1 LIPVFPLDSNLCI
14 VLVSPQGAGNIGSVA
29 RVLKNFGCR
38 ELRLVEPRASHLGAE
53 ARKMALAAVDLL
65 EGVKVYQTL
74 AEALAD
80 RHLAVATTRRFGK
93 YREELLSPRAAAAD
107 ICTLGKTARVAL
119 VFGPED
125 TGLKTEDIDLC
136 RRCLT
141 IPVHHDLPSMNLAQA
156 VTVCLYEVFLAAS
169 RPAEEKAV
177 LKRPA
182 AGKNLEAMFA
192 QMREALSAAGF
203 LNPQNP
209 EHILRTFRRIF
220 ARQGLSEHEVQT
232 LRGLW
237 DKVSWLA
244 ARKREGG

>member
-1 LIPVFPLDSNLCI
+1 MSPLERNLCI

-53 ARKMALAAVDLL
+53 ARKMALSAVDIL
-65 EGVKVYQTL
+65 EGAKVFQTL
-74 AEALAD
+74 AEALTD

-93 YREELLSPRAAAAD
+93 YREELLTPAEAAASIGA
-107 ICTLGKTARVAL
+107 LGKTARAAL

-136 RRCLT
+136 QRALT
-141 IPVHHDLPSMNLAQA
+141 IPVHPDLPSMNLAQA
-156 VTVCLYEVFLAAS
+156 VAVCLYEVFLSAS
-169 RPAEEKAV
+169 KPAEGKVA

-182 AGKNLEAMFA
+182 TGKNLEAMFA

-220 ARQGLSEHEVQT
+220 ARQGLTEHEVQT

-244 ARKREGG
+244 GRKKEGD